1 MDFDENGRAV
11 FTDAER
17 AEIAAEHDAL
27 AARMWKD
34 VERAEKA
41 NNIPLADK
49 FRAQACDAMD
59 IAEAARISSARLARI
74 Y

>member
-1 MDFDENGRAV
+1 MDFDESGRAI

-17 AEIAAEHDAL
+17 AEIAREHDEL
-27 AARMWKD
+27 AASLWQG
-34 VERAEKA
+34 VTRAEGA

-49 FRAQACDAMD
+49 LRIQAGDAMD